1 MIRRRPA
8 GATFGRHNSR
18 TSHAMLRNATSSGAN
33 LVAKIR
39 PAFKTNLTA
48 CSRGVA
54 AAQSW
59 YSLSSVVTR
68 TKWTP
73 QVNFSIIHPTVSR
86 DGPSFHPFARLG
98 YKEAAAKAIFL
109 VL

>member
-1 MIRRRPA
+1 
-8 GATFGRHNSR
+8 
-18 TSHAMLRNATSSGAN
+18 MLRNATSSGAN

-48 CSRGVA
+48 CSRPKAGIPFR
-54 AAQSW
+54 QWS
-59 YSLSSVVTR
+59 R
-68 TKWTP
+68 EPKWTP
-73 QVNFSIIHPTVSR
+73 QVNFSIIHPTMSR
-86 DGPSFHPFARLG
+86 DEPSFQPLACLG

>member
-1 MIRRRPA
+1 
-8 GATFGRHNSR
+8 
-18 TSHAMLRNATSSGAN
+18 MLRNATSSGVN
-33 LVAKIR
+33 LVAKRAAVR
-39 PAFKTNLTA
+39 PSGMAFKTNLTA